1 MFTIVIQEKG
11 GEQRRMVFSKAEIT
25 IGRVQG
31 NDIVLPKGN
40 VSKRHARIVLKDSKF
55 IIVDLKST
63 NGTYVNGRKITSPLV
78 VKDSDKIYIGD
89 FIIGVDEATSGADM
103 QGDGVLDMGTAPP
116 PVGIDKAA
124 GQLLEASGQAA
135 GRVHR
140 PTESGSAA
148 PSLAADSAPQ
158 RSAPSMTPPSIAPPV
173 AQPAVKSVPPG
184 PPTAAPRPRPPGTM
198 PPPMVPSGIPPLSS
212 APPSMAAPMAPPPTA
227 TEIAAPLAAPT
238 YAAPSYAPPSYA
250 PPSYAPPPV
259 AAPVMTPVPAAP
271 PIHNSAGTGANPIVA
286 APAAKRPPTAVR
298 RVNARPVPMVQ
309 NRGVV
314 VPPLDAKAVKMLDL
328 QTAILERVRVKLDL
342 DKLPVER
349 LADEDMWQRAERAIV
364 DMVQSLE
371 ASGEVPKY
379 IEHDLLI
386 KETINEALGLGPLE
400 DLLADDS
407 IDEIIVDRK
416 DRVVVGKDGQFR
428 GANKAFSSDDVL
440 YRVIERLV
448 APSGVVLS
456 QHPLVDVRL
465 RDGSRLTAAVPP
477 ISTRGPCLVLKKP
490 MARSVTLQDL
500 TSAGALSSPMADF
513 LAMCVKAR
521 RNMLVCGGPS
531 SGKTSLVA
539 ALAHASALGER
550 LVSVESVSELALARE
565 EWVALEARPADGR
578 SAGIGLAELVNK
590 AVRMHPDRLIVGEV
604 CGAEA
609 FDLATALAATVDG
622 AIAAVAGEGAVA
634 ALGRLALLTRTHG
647 ELAEGVAREIVAH
660 AFEIVVHV
668 GRGSDG
674 KMRVLSIDEVLSGGE
689 HGFEVANMFGHRD
702 GQFTASGQ
710 KPRFEA

>member
-11 GEQRRMVFSKAEIT
+11 GEQRRMVFAKAEIT

-89 FIIGVDEATSGADM
+89 FIIGVDEAASGAEM
-103 QGDGVLDMGTAPP
+103 QSEGASDVVTAPP
-116 PVGIDKAA
+116 PLGIDKAA
-124 GQLLEASGQAA
+124 GQLLEASAPPQAQPS
-135 GRVHR
+135 GRVNR
-140 PTESGSAA
+140 PTESGSSV
-148 PSLAADSAPQ
+148 PSLAADPVPPRGAPGV
-158 RSAPSMTPPSIAPPV
+158 TPPMVAPPM
-173 AQPAVKSVPPG
+173 AQAAAKPG

-198 PPPMVPSGIPPLSS
+198 PPPMAPAGIPPLSS
-212 APPSMAAPMAPPPTA
+212 APPPGILPPPMAPPPAA
-227 TEIAAPLAAPT
+227 TEIASPMAAPT
-238 YAAPSYAPPSYA
+238 YAAPPMYAA
-250 PPSYAPPPV
+250 PQV
-259 AAPVMTPVPAAP
+259 AAPVMTPVPSSAP
-271 PIHNSAGTGANPIVA
+271 IQSSAGTGANPIVG
-286 APAAKRPPTAVR
+286 APPAKRPPTAVR

-448 APSGVVLS
+448 APSGVMLS

-490 MARSVTLQDL
+490 MSRSVTLQEL
-500 TSAGALSSPMADF
+500 TSAGALSVPMAEF

-550 LVSVESVSELALARE
+550 IVSVEAVSELALARD
-565 EWVALEARPADGR
+565 EWVALEARPSDGR
-578 SAGIGLAELVNK
+578 SANIGMAELVNK

-604 CGAEA
+604 VGAEA
-609 FDLATALAATVDG
+609 FDLATALASSVDG
-622 AIAAVAGEGAVA
+622 AVAAVAGEGAVA
-634 ALGRLALLTRTHG
+634 ALGRLALLARTHG

-660 AFEIVVHV
+660 AFEVVVHV

-674 KMRVLSIDEVLSGGE
+674 KMRVLSIDEVLSGGD
-689 HGFEVANMFGHRD
+689 HGFEVANLFGHRD
-702 GQFTASGQ
+702 GQFSSSGQ